1 MFVIIVFSIFKQ
13 QRHMTSQTGNKDLEA
28 NFKKRLLL
36 LVTLS
41 LLFGLGWGIGLFAT
55 NSLPVQWLRF
65 SFQIIFV
72 VLTSFQGLLIF
83 ILYGIRLLKVRRV
96 WLKWFYILS
105 NQQEKAVQVDIT
117 LRTDYN
123 KSSSDKIPQKPMYQ
137 LGSFK
142 DESTSVE
149 LKSYA
154 TSRTPSPPTSS
165 PVVTPEQTSS
175 QTPTPIPNAIVPED
189 TEDQIT
195 ENTAAKILKDTS
207 LQDSLLTHRT
217 STVDHYDHD
226 EKQELK
232 DSLPDLQRRSDV
244 NRHRSLE
251 ASLST
256 YSDLES
262 VDV

>member
-13 QRHMTSQTGNKDLEA
+13 QRHMNSQQTGNKNFKA

-55 NSLPVQWLRF
+55 NSLPVHWLRF

-72 VLTSFQGLLIF
+72 VLTSFQGLFIF
-83 ILYGIRLLKVRRV
+83 ILYGIRVLKVRRV

-105 NQQEKAVQVDIT
+105 NRQEKAVQVDIT
-117 LRTDYN
+117 LRSSYN
-123 KSSSDKIPQKPMYQ
+123 KSSSNKTPQKPMYQ
-137 LGSFK
+137 LG
-142 DESTSVE
+142 
-149 LKSYA
+149 L
-154 TSRTPSPPTSS
+154 PTSS
-165 PVVTPEQTSS
+165 L
-175 QTPTPIPNAIVPED
+175 TPTPIPNATVPED
-189 TEDQIT
+189 AEHQIT
-195 ENTAAKILKDTS
+195 ENTAAKTLKDTS
-207 LQDSLLTHRT
+207 LQDSLLTNRT
-217 STVDHYDHD
+217 STVDHHDHD

-251 ASLST
+251 ASPST

>member
-1 MFVIIVFSIFKQ
+1 MFVIIVISIFKQ
-13 QRHMTSQTGNKDLEA
+13 MHHMTSQTGNKDLKA
-28 NFKKRLLL
+28 NLKKRLLL
-36 LVTLS
+36 LVILS

-105 NQQEKAVQVDIT
+105 NRQEKAVQVDIT
-117 LRTDYN
+117 LRNNYN
-123 KSSSDKIPQKPMYQ
+123 KSSNKPTSKPMYQ

-149 LKSYA
+149 LKSCV
-154 TSRTPSPPTSS
+154 TSSTSS
-165 PVVTPEQTSS
+165 PPISSPVMTPELTSS
-175 QTPTPIPNAIVPED
+175 LTSIPDAIEPED

-195 ENTAAKILKDTS
+195 EKTAAKILKDTS
-207 LQDSLLTHRT
+207 LQDSLLTNET
-217 STVDHYDHD
+217 STVDQHD

-232 DSLPDLQRRSDV
+232 DSLPDL
-244 NRHRSLE
+244 
-251 ASLST
+251 
-256 YSDLES
+256 
-262 VDV
+262 

>member
-1 MFVIIVFSIFKQ
+1 MFVIIVFSILKQ
-13 QRHMTSQTGNKDLEA
+13 QRHMTSQTGNKDLEVT
-28 NFKKRLLL
+28 FKKRLLL

-72 VLTSFQGLLIF
+72 VLTSFQGLFIF
-83 ILYGIRLLKVRRV
+83 ILYGIRLFKVRSV

-105 NQQEKAVQVDIT
+105 NQQDKAVQVDIT
-117 LRTDYN
+117 LRSTYN
-123 KSSSDKIPQKPMYQ
+123 KSSSNRAPPIPMYQ

-142 DESTSVE
+142 DESTSAE

-165 PVVTPEQTSS
+165 PIVTPELTSS
-175 QTPTPIPNAIVPED
+175 LTPTPNPAIPKD
-189 TEDQIT
+189 TEHQIT
-195 ENTAAKILKDTS
+195 EMTITKILKDS
-207 LQDSLLTHRT
+207 SLLDSILADIT
-217 STVDHYDHD
+217 STVDHRD
-226 EKQELK
+226 EEDQEVK
-232 DSLPDLQRRSDV
+232 DTLPDLQIKSDV

-262 VDV
+262 VQV